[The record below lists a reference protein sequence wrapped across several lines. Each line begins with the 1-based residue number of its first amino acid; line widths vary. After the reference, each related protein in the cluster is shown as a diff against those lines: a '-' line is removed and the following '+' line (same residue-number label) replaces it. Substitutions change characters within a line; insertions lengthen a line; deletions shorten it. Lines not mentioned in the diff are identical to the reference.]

1 MPGLRFVVGL
11 VLAIWMAW
19 PVFPAGGIEVPELS
33 QVPQNIGPEHREDL
47 LKRRAALEWEWKLLV
62 ARVEGHNQ
70 KCRRIPSDTPLAREC
85 RGAMAK
91 LHGDINAYVGSAKK
105 FNEDVKWALKW
116 KAMQKE
122 IVVPFLS
129 EKEEIR
135 VGKEMA
141 SHLEKQMVLMTDPQ
155 VNHYLQSLLQR
166 LASRSA
172 RPALPYT
179 VKVVQEDEIN
189 AFALPG
195 GQIYVNDG
203 LIRAATSESELAAVL
218 AHEIAHCAARHHAKE
233 ISKIAHSVGASIV
246 GGVLTGPATGFGL
259 LSQQMIQEGAYLKFT
274 RDEEREADR
283 LAVEMLYQAGI
294 KPTGLTSFFEE
305 LHRRQTGKKDLRNRF
320 YSTHPS
326 PEERK
331 ESLAPL
337 FADPRFNQIK
347 EVDSA
352 DFKRIRARF

>member
-1 MPGLRFVVGL
+1 
-11 VLAIWMAW
+11 MAW

-33 QVPQNIGPEHREDL
+33 QVPKDISPPAREEL
-47 LKRRAALEWEWKLLV
+47 LGQRAALEREWKLLV
-62 ARVEGHNQ
+62 ARVDGHNQ
-70 KCRRIPSDTPLAREC
+70 KCRKIPSDTPLAREC
-85 RGAMAK
+85 REAMAK
-91 LHGDINAYVGSAKK
+91 LHGDINAYVESAKR

-116 KAMQKE
+116 KALEKE

-135 VGKEMA
+135 IGKEMA
-141 SHLEKQMVLMTDPQ
+141 SHLEKQMALMTDPQ
-155 VNHYLQSLLQR
+155 VDHYLQALLQR
-166 LASRSA
+166 LASRST

-179 VKVVQEDEIN
+179 VKVIKDDEIN

-195 GQIYVNDG
+195 GQIYVNGG
-203 LIRAATSESELAAVL
+203 LLRAATNEGELAAVL
-218 AHEIAHCAARHHAKE
+218 AHEIAHSAARHHARE
-233 ISKIAHSVGASIV
+233 ISKVAQSVGASIV

-294 KPTGLTSFFEE
+294 KPTGLTSFFEK
-305 LHRRQTGKKDLRNRF
+305 LRRNQPEKEGLGSRL

-331 ESLAPL
+331 ENLAPL

-347 EVDSA
+347 QGDSA
-352 DFKRIRARF
+352 DFQRIRAKF